1 MVGPES
7 VGKMPAILAVKATM
21 ILAAYLPAITHL
33 RNTPR
38 LFTAFR
44 S

>member
-1 MVGPES
+1 
-7 VGKMPAILAVKATM
+7 MPAILAIEATM
-21 ILAAYLPAITHL
+21 ILAVYLPAITLL